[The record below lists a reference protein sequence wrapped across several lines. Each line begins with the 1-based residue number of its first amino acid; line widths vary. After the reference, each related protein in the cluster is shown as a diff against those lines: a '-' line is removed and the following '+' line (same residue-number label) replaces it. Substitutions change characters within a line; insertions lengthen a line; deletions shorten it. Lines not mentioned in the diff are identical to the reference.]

1 MELTILMPC
10 LNEENTVAACV
21 SQAVRFL
28 KENGIDGEVLVVDNG
43 SADSSARKA
52 ADAGARVQSCMQKG
66 YGNALKSGLHH
77 AKGIYVIM
85 ADCDC
90 SYSFTELQPFL
101 NTLRA
106 GAELVVGDR
115 FAEPMEKGA
124 MSFSHRYL
132 GVPVLSCLGRRC
144 FHTDVRDFHCGL
156 RAVNRVSYLK
166 LGCCSEGMEFAT
178 EMIGRAALY
187 GQRIKQVPVHY
198 RKDRRGHHSHLHSV
212 RDGLRHLRLMWN
224 LSKEANRSTSR

>member
-10 LNEENTVAACV
+10 LNEENTVADCV
-21 SQAVRFL
+21 RQAVHFL
-28 KENGIDGEVLVVDNG
+28 KENGIDGEVLVIDNG
-43 SADSSARKA
+43 SSDSSVRKA
-52 ADAGARVQSCMQKG
+52 ADAGARIQFCTQKG
-66 YGNALKSGLHH
+66 YGNALNSGLHH

-90 SYSFTELQPFL
+90 SYSFEELQPFL
-101 NTLRA
+101 NALRE

-115 FAEPMEKGA
+115 FARPMEKGA

-132 GVPVLSCLGRRC
+132 GVPVLSRIGRRC
-144 FHTDVRDFHCGL
+144 VHTDVRDFHCGL
-156 RAVNRVSYLK
+156 RAVNKASYLE

-187 GQRIKQVPVHY
+187 GQRIEQVPVHY
-198 RKDRRGHHSHLHSV
+198 RKDLRGYHSHLRSV

-224 LSKEANRSTSR
+224 LSKEAKRSTSR